1 MMEDKMY
8 CIQIGSDTLN
18 NLNLGQMR
26 SVQCFIED
34 FLEKENNLSIS
45 SKNKISLAPITI
57 DQEVNF
63 QGCEENT
70 TYKYCI
76 KVGNDSLS
84 NFSANELT
92 DLYFTIQPFLIQS
105 AKFNIQS
112 DFSHDPSTNDSKD
125 NKIDIKI
132 EEKILEEEPISSDTD
147 SLSISKHTWLSNQNK
162 IPVTKYF
169 LSTPKGSVRN
179 LSRENL
185 SNIAKKMC
193 HFLDEII

>member
-1 MMEDKMY
+1 MKNKMY
-8 CIQIGSDTLN
+8 CIRIGSDTLN

-26 SVQCFIED
+26 SIQCFIED
-34 FLEKENNLSIS
+34 FLEKENKLSIS

-57 DQEVNF
+57 DKEINF

-84 NFSANELT
+84 NISINELIE
-92 DLYFTIQPFLIQS
+92 LYFTIQPFLIQS
-105 AKFNIQS
+105 EKFNIQS
-112 DFSHDPSTNDSKD
+112 DSSFYDPSTNDSK
-125 NKIDIKI
+125 IDIKI
-132 EEKILEEEPISSDTD
+132 EEEFSEERKISSDTD
-147 SLSISKHTWLSNQNK
+147 SLSISKHTYLSNQNK
-162 IPVTKYF
+162 VPVNKYF
-169 LSTPKGSVRN
+169 LCTPKGSVSN